1 VRRDGGQVE
10 STAVVGA
17 KDGHLKL
24 QIPVRPAIP
33 AGARASSAS
42 VSVSP
47 LQQQPRSASPGS
59 APPLQEGGF
68 ALAHD
73 DLFRDH
79 FGDAAEHKDHFGGFS
94 EADGATTLLEP
105 HEARPL
111 SMSTHSL
118 SDNISPDEDPIWTK
132 SPPSSGDTQRSEQGE
147 GKGGVAADQLAG
159 AAAPAA
165 PAAPAAAPA
174 AAASDVA
181 AGGAAHGGDGGTAG

>member
-1 VRRDGGQVE
+1 VRRDGAQAE
-10 STAVVGA
+10 STSSAGA

-47 LQQQPRSASPGS
+47 LLQQPRSASPGS

-68 ALAHD
+68 AHD

-111 SMSTHSL
+111 SLSTHSL
-118 SDNISPDEDPIWTK
+118 SDLVPPP
-132 SPPSSGDTQRSEQGE
+132 PPSY
-147 GKGGVAADQLAG
+147 
-159 AAAPAA
+159 
-165 PAAPAAAPA
+165 
-174 AAASDVA
+174 
-181 AGGAAHGGDGGTAG
+181 